1 MFAKRKQTNAL
12 LNMNTK
18 PDFNKGVRVILA
30 GTTQW
35 AQLTSKSGPNQMAG
49 KYQADLMLD
58 AASVKTLEDLG
69 AYKFVQIKG
78 QDNAPKYEVP
88 AVRIKAMNVPN
99 VFDTHKQKFDDY
111 INNGSTIKANCVVKA
126 YDYKGK
132 KGLSVWVND
141 VIVLNAV
148 QRDGGS
154 APADF
159 WEGVTPTEPTF
170 DAPTA
175 TTESN
180 DDFPF

>member
-1 MFAKRKQTNAL
+1 
-12 LNMNTK
+12 MNTK

-78 QDNAPKYEVP
+78 QDNQPKYEVP

>member
-1 MFAKRKQTNAL
+1 
-12 LNMNTK
+12 
-18 PDFNKGVRVILA
+18 
-30 GTTQW
+30 
-35 AQLTSKSGPNQMAG
+35 
-49 KYQADLMLD
+49 
-58 AASVKTLEDLG
+58 
-69 AYKFVQIKG
+69 
-78 QDNAPKYEVP
+78 
-88 AVRIKAMNVPN
+88 
-99 VFDTHKQKFDDY
+99 
-111 INNGSTIKANCVVKA
+111 VKA

-148 QRDGGS
+148 ERDGGS